1 MTKMVEHDSD
11 KTSDDQ
17 KSQSSDDSIIIVKK
31 SNIDC
36 DTDPILSHTAGFM
49 GFDGKVESDIE
60 KKRTIQQD
68 IIHWCILYFRFAI
81 MTMFI
86 WQTMILV
93 LIGKPLHLFSPK
105 LWRMYSSTIQYMITP
120 GFLCVPF
127 SWVGCPIF
135 MKRSSW
141 KTITEAKKTNSVI
154 LANHGARIDWVVG
167 LFICEAGNLRA
178 RVAFVVEWVIKWIP
192 VLGWYRWLM
201 EDIFVNRSY
210 KQDGPNIK
218 RNIESFHKTKTKR
231 FFIMCPEGKICDNTV
246 EDDRIYIDDCQNFC
260 KENGYPVFNYLLTP
274 RYKGL
279 GGMLHHSNKNKGL
292 ISAINAYVNVETG
305 MLLNNKLR
313 STSRIVPDWYTI
325 LGGKIKVV
333 IHIHRM
339 PVFTDRDFDVKNSL
353 MKDYARKDRE
363 LAYFH
368 KNGKYQDADV
378 ENDPYEPI
386 PVNHIRMNISLL
398 MNCILWVMYY
408 MYTAPNEYQYFLHHN
423 INYAL
428 LYALYRTLRILFI
441 FFIVISASHNIG
453 FYIITNDSISRES
466 VPFET
471 PIKGLLIR
479 VRSLFLKKIDDKTK

>member
-1 MTKMVEHDSD
+1 MTKMVEQDSD
-11 KTSDDQ
+11 KLSDDQ
-17 KSQSSDDSIIIVKK
+17 QSQSSDDPIIVKK

-49 GFDGKVESDIE
+49 GFDGKLESDIE
-60 KKRTIQQD
+60 KKRTIKQD

-93 LIGKPLHLFSPK
+93 LIGKPLHFISPK
-105 LWRMYSSTIQYMITP
+105 LWRMYSSTIQYIITP
-120 GFLCVPF
+120 GFLCIPF
-127 SWVGCPIF
+127 SWIGCPVI

-141 KTITEAKKTNSVI
+141 KTITAVKKEYSVI
-154 LANHGARIDWVVG
+154 LSNHGARIDWVIG

-178 RVAFVVEWVIKWIP
+178 RIAFVVEWVIKWIP

-231 FFIMCPEGKICDNTV
+231 LFFMSPEGKICDNTV
-246 EDDRIYIDDCQNFC
+246 LDDRIYIDECQKFC
-260 KENGYPVFNYLLTP
+260 VEKGYSKFEYVLTP

-279 GGMLHHSNKNKGL
+279 GSMLKQVTKNNGL
-292 ISAINAYVNVETG
+292 ISLVAAYINTDTG
-305 MLLNNKLR
+305 KMLNERLK
-313 STSRIVPDWYTI
+313 SSKRIVPDWYTI
-325 LGGKIKVV
+325 LGGNTSV
-333 IHIHRM
+333 IINVHRM

-353 MKDYARKDRE
+353 MTDYARKDRE

-368 KNGKYQDADV
+368 KNGKYKDADV

-398 MNCILWVMYY
+398 MNSILWVMYY
-408 MYTAPNEYQYFLHHN
+408 MYTAPKEYQYFINHN
-423 INYAL
+423 IYYTL
-428 LYALYRTLRILFI
+428 LYALYRTLRVLFI

-479 VRSLFLKKIDDKTK
+479 LKSIFLKKIDDKTK